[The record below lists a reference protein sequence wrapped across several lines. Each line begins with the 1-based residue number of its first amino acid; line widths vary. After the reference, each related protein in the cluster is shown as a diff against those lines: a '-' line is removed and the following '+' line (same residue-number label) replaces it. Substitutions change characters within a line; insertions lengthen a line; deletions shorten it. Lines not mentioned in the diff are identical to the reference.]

1 MSRLAARR
9 KSKRTPRSQL
19 ASQQPHSRSKRAADS
34 LGSKSNNQRK
44 GDMPKASSNSAEEDP
59 MSTKNDILGNKW
71 QKRSVT
77 PQEAK
82 DRLDN
87 LVKEFEMQ
95 NGTEPRDIDVDDL
108 DGAMVPDEV
117 VEG

>member
-1 MSRLAARR
+1 
-9 KSKRTPRSQL
+9 
-19 ASQQPHSRSKRAADS
+19 
-34 LGSKSNNQRK
+34 
-44 GDMPKASSNSAEEDP
+44 MPKASINSADEDP
-59 MSTKNDILGNKW
+59 TSTKNDISGNKW

-95 NGTEPRDIDVDDL
+95 NFTGSRDAEVDDL